1 VTNHGLLA
9 KSIRETRWL
18 IVACALAV
26 LFITIVLTII
36 LPRIQEG
43 LNEFLLQMPFV
54 RTMLSSMTG
63 VDASD
68 GLTLSMLFGIVL
80 THPVVLAVTWALAIA
95 LGTRFPA
102 GEIDRG
108 TIDVLLGWPV
118 SRRAVY
124 VAETMVWLAAGVVAI
139 SAGLLGFV
147 IASNLAGI
155 ENPPA
160 LSRFALAELNLLAV
174 YFAVGGL
181 AMLCSSLSDRRGRAM
196 AMVFGLVVASFLL
209 NFLAQYWEPAK
220 AVKFLGLLEYYRP
233 AIILRDGAIPWSDL
247 AVLLSAA
254 AVAWTTGMEI
264 TARRS
269 MCTV

>member
-1 VTNHGLLA
+1 VINRGLLA

-18 IVACALAV
+18 IVACALA
-26 LFITIVLTII
+26 LLLITIVLTVI

-63 VDASD
+63 VDAAD

-95 LGTRFPA
+95 MGTRFPA

-124 VAETMVWLAAGVVAI
+124 IAETIVWLAAGAVAI

-147 IASNLAGI
+147 IASHLAGI
-155 ENPPA
+155 ESPPA
-160 LSRFALAELNLLAV
+160 LSRFALAEANLLAV
-174 YFAVGGL
+174 YIAVGGL
-181 AMLCSSLSDRRGRAM
+181 AMMCSSLSDRRGRAM
-196 AMVFGLVVASFLL
+196 AAVFALVVASFLL

-220 AVKFLGLLEYYRP
+220 AIKFLGLLEYYRP
-233 AIILRDGAIPWSDL
+233 AIILRDGAIPWRDFV
-247 AVLLSAA
+247 VLLGSTIIT
-254 AVAWTTGMEI
+254 WTAGLEI